1 MNEKIDTSIKP
12 DRVLGDEWLT
22 WSGNLDESK
31 IYDEN
36 ANLFAIYASMA
47 VLILL
52 GALVIIL
59 YMIEPRLNM
68 LNPALVY
75 VARTITIFIISVS
88 TVLGILI
95 IISVFT
101 GKNLLYHKRFGQ
113 IAASRILP
121 LAYAIAR
128 RSGISRDRFS
138 NSFITFSNAIV
149 KASHKPGNGKTIL
162 LIPRCLKSDIKKEVI
177 DLGNRAGIG
186 VFSATGGGQARKIIL
201 KEHPSAVIGVA
212 CERDLISGINDV
224 APKMPTLGITNKRPE
239 GPCKNTLVNLD
250 EVKKAIETLTGKSLE

>member
-1 MNEKIDTSIKP
+1 MNEKIDTSIKQ

-36 ANLFAIYASMA
+36 ANLFAIYASLA

-52 GALVIIL
+52 GALVITL

-68 LNPALVY
+68 LNPALVS
-75 VARTITIFIISVS
+75 VARTITILTISVS

-138 NSFITFSNAIV
+138 NSFISFSNAIV

-201 KEHPSAVIGVA
+201 KERPSAVIGVA
-212 CERDLISGINDV
+212 CERDLISGIHDV
-224 APKMPTLGITNKRPE
+224 APKMPTLGVTNKRPE

-250 EVKKAIETLTGKSLE
+250 EVKKAIETLTGKFLE

>member
-1 MNEKIDTSIKP
+1 MNEKIDTSRKL

-36 ANLFAIYASMA
+36 ANLFAIYASTA

-52 GALVIIL
+52 GVFVIIL
-59 YMIEPRLNM
+59 YMFEPRLNM

-75 VARTITIFIISVS
+75 IARSITILIISVS
-88 TVLGILI
+88 IILGLLI
-95 IISVFT
+95 ITSVFT
-101 GKNLLYHKRFGQ
+101 GKNFLYHKRLGQ

-138 NSFITFSNAIV
+138 NSFVTFSNAIV
-149 KASHKPGNGKTIL
+149 KASHKPGNGKTIM

-177 DLGNRAGIG
+177 GMGNRA
-186 VFSATGGGQARKIIL
+186 
-201 KEHPSAVIGVA
+201 
-212 CERDLISGINDV
+212 
-224 APKMPTLGITNKRPE
+224 
-239 GPCKNTLVNLD
+239 
-250 EVKKAIETLTGKSLE
+250 